1 MGNPFPGMNPFLE
14 HPAFWADFHS
24 TFIGCWRD
32 SLRALL
38 PKTYEARIGER
49 VYLVEPPALARQI
62 GPDVAVSQSVDAG
75 AVTSASSSSA
85 VVMDPVTLP
94 LPIIDETREA
104 YIEILQRPEMAL
116 VAVLELLSPYNKRE
130 PGFAEYLSKRNA
142 LFRQDVHVIELDLLL
157 GGRRLPLGKSLPR
170 GDYFALISRSD
181 RRPYCNVYHWGL
193 RDRLPT
199 IPVPLRA
206 PDADA
211 ATNLAEVF
219 ASVFQRGFYD
229 ESPDF
234 GRRLPVSLPASEAAW
249 VAEVMKS
256 R

>member
-1 MGNPFPGMNPFLE
+1 MANPFPGMNPFLE

-32 SLRALL
+32 ALRAVL

-49 VYLVEPPALARQI
+49 VYLVEPPKPVRQI
-62 GPDVAVSQSVDAG
+62 GPDVAVSQPMDAG
-75 AVTSASSSSA
+75 AVTSSSRSSA
-85 VVMDPVTLP
+85 VVMEPV
-94 LPIIDETREA
+94 TREA

-116 VAVLELLSPYNKRE
+116 VAVLKLLSPWNKKE
-130 PGFAEYLSKRNA
+130 PGCGEYLSKRNA

-157 GGRRLPLGKSLPR
+157 GGRRLPLGTSLPH
-170 GDYFALISRSD
+170 GDYFALISRGN
-181 RRPYCNVYHWGL
+181 RRPDCNVYHWGL
-193 RDRLPT
+193 RDKLPI
-199 IPVPLRA
+199 IPLPLRA
-206 PDADA
+206 PDSDA

-219 ASVFQRGFYD
+219 NVAFERGFYD

-234 GRRLPVSLPASEAAW
+234 GRRLPVSLPALDAAW